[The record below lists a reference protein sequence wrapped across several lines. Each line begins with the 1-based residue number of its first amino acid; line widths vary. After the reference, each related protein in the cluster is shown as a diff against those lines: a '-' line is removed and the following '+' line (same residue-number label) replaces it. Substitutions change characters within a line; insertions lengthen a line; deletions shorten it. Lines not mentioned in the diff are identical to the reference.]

1 MHTVEGG
8 PVDPPSRIPPYTY
21 TYSCSLGQFA
31 ETRLVETP
39 VTSLWGFSSPTTI
52 CGGVERP
59 GGSAPSRCMWISTE
73 INNPRPEGEGVG
85 GPTKRPPPQRPHTPH
100 TPRGGLTTLPPHPT
114 SGPPTPRRAA
124 RVLPDRWTFCTT
136 CGEILPWRAP
146 QTTRKT
152 VRRAQPSRRA
162 REPHKTPQPL

>member
-1 MHTVEGG
+1 M
-8 PVDPPSRIPPYTY
+8 DPPSRIPPYTY

-85 GPTKRPPPQRPHTPH
+85 GPTKRPPPTASPHAPHPARWPDYPPPTPHKWSPHTP
-100 TPRGGLTTLPPHPT
+100 
-114 SGPPTPRRAA
+114 A
-124 RVLPDRWTFCTT
+124 RCPGV
-136 CGEILPWRAP
+136 A
-146 QTTRKT
+146 
-152 VRRAQPSRRA
+152 
-162 REPHKTPQPL
+162 